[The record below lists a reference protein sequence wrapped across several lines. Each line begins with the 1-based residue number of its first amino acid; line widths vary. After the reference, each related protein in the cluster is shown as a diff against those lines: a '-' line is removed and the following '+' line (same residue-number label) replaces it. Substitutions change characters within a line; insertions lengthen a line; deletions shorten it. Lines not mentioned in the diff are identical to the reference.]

1 MIPQISLQQR
11 RALDDQNGGPIV
23 VVDAERH
30 QRFVLIAET
39 DVRVRD
45 LLTDFDVDDEWT
57 DKKEARRREL
67 IDKDIA
73 GTISVDGRL
82 ELSILD
88 RQGNE
93 HYDRVCPRPNEAARR
108 LHQDLLRR
116 RSNP

>member
-1 MIPQISLQQR
+1 MTPQISPEQR
-11 RALDDQNGGPIV
+11 RALDEQNGEPIV

-45 LLTDFDVDDEWT
+45 LLTDCNGDDKWT
-57 DKKEARRREL
+57 DEKEARRREL

-73 GTISVDGRL
+73 GTISVDERA

-93 HYDRVCPRPNEAARR
+93 HYDQVAPRPIEGARQ
-108 LHQDLLRR
+108 LHQELLGKRGDR
-116 RSNP
+116 